1 MFSCSQ
7 FIWNSNTE
15 SVEKMNNILHFINKL
30 SKYNFKE
37 INIEDDYDYYVHM
50 NNR

>member
-1 MFSCSQ
+1 
-7 FIWNSNTE
+7 
-15 SVEKMNNILHFINKL
+15 MNNILHFINKL

-50 NNR
+50 NNRGKRCHISKKR